1 MRLDKFLS
9 NSGIGTR
16 SVTRKYIK
24 NKKVLVN
31 GVCIT
36 DISYNIDEKVD
47 NIIYNGK
54 DISYK
59 PYVYI
64 MLNKPSDVISASYDQ
79 KLKTVIDLL
88 GNNFS
93 TYKLF
98 PVGRLDIDTKGLMIL
113 TNDGILAH
121 NLLSPKK
128 HVTKTYYVEY
138 KNKLSNEDIITL
150 EKGVDIGGYITKSDA
165 KIEILSDNTCNLTIS
180 EGKFHQIKRMFKAI
194 SNEVTFLKRVKMNNL
209 ELDKNLKEGEFREL
223 TISELKLL
231 KE

>member
-9 NSGIGTR
+9 NSGVGTR

-36 DISYNIDEKVD
+36 DISYNIDENVD
-47 NIIYNGK
+47 NITYNGK
-54 DISYK
+54 YISYK

-88 GNNFS
+88 ENNFS

-138 KNKLSNEDIITL
+138 KNKLTNKDIITL

-194 SNEVTFLKRVKMNNL
+194 SNEVTFLKRIKMNNL

-223 TISELKLL
+223 TINELKLL